1 MQRLKDVFISGKTEN
16 MSILSRGFIILIIL
30 FLYVLATTFLWFS
43 RLLLGYLELYDRH
56 W

>member
-1 MQRLKDVFISGKTEN
+1 MQRLKDVFIWGKTEN

-30 FLYVLATTFLWFS
+30 YVLAATFLWFS
-43 RLLLGYLELYDRH
+43 RFILGYLELYDPH